1 MVEEEEMVEE
11 EVEVGEKV
19 ELGVEEEVVEEEEVE
34 EVEEVEVEEQAPALR
49 PPLVPLQ
56 PTDIAV
62 GAVLWGAPLARG
74 TAPLMEARIC
84 TRCSVN

>member
-1 MVEEEEMVEE
+1 MEMML
-11 EVEVGEKV
+11 EVSRG
-19 ELGVEEEVVEEEEVE
+19 
-34 EVEEVEVEEQAPALR
+34 VEEVEVEVEEEEEGEERAPALR

-74 TAPLMEARIC
+74 TAPLMEARIY
-84 TRCSVN
+84 TRCSLN